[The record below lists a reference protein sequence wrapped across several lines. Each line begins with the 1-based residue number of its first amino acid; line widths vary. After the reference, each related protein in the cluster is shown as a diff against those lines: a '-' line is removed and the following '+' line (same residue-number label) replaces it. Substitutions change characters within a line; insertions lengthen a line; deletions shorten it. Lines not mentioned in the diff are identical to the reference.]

1 MISFA
6 QRATA
11 IGMNRSGKSEL
22 IRYLVASVNVRRVL
36 VDSKGEWQLPGQPRH
51 ELRAT
56 DDAGARAEVDAI
68 DWDAPFIHVK
78 PGWLE
83 RTQLEHLFARVAS
96 LRGDLLVWID
106 EGYAVSSASWA
117 PRGLNQLIVAGAGLG
132 HGVFAATQRP
142 RNVSKLFLTEADH
155 LFIFPP
161 LDVEDLKEARRGVP
175 FLGVD
180 QALELAATLPR
191 HGYIWASKREGTVKV
206 GDPIPPEYRAYRSD
220 VVRKR

>member
-1 MISFA
+1 VIGYA

-22 IRYLVASVNVRRVL
+22 IRYLFASLNVRRVL
-36 VDSKGEWQLPGQPRH
+36 IDPKGEWAVPGQPRH
-51 ELRAT
+51 VLRSR
-56 DDAGARAEVDAI
+56 DKIGCEREVDAI
-68 DWDAPFIHVK
+68 DWTAPIVHVV
-78 PGWLE
+78 PGWE
-83 RTQLEHLFARVAS
+83 DKQQLEALFARVAS
-96 LRGDLLVWID
+96 IAGPMTVWID
-106 EGYAVSSASWA
+106 ECYGVSNASWA
-117 PRGLNQLIVAGAGLG
+117 PSGLRQLIVAGAGLG

-180 QALELAATLPR
+180 QALALAGELPR
-191 HGYIWASKREGTVKV
+191 HGYIWASKRDGTIAK
-206 GDPIPPEYRAYRSD
+206 GPPIPPEYLSYRSD
-220 VVRKR
+220 VVHKR